1 MDWEKKILE
10 KDRAEKNA
18 VTGIPKKFQIER
30 KLRYNEQ
37 RLIWKN
43 EFEKVNNA
51 LKKYNLKFVL
61 RDENKYRELNKIS
74 YLCVDIYDL
83 YKITPEEDEITQ
95 CYIECTVYFDET
107 QDKFQMPDHWQY
119 EIKEKNNLKD
129 ILELFID
136 EELHHYK
143 D

>member
-10 KDRAEKNA
+10 KEEAEKNA
-18 VTGIPKKFQIER
+18 NSLSKKFQIER

-37 RLIWKN
+37 RLIWKK
-43 EFEKVNNA
+43 EFEKINNA

-61 RDENKYRELNKIS
+61 RDAKKYDELHQIS
-74 YLCVDIYDL
+74 YLCSDIYDL
-83 YKITPEEDEITQ
+83 YEIKSEKDGITE

-107 QDKFQMPDHWQY
+107 QDKFKMPDLWHT
-119 EIKEKNNLKD
+119 EFIETNKLED

-136 EELHHYK
+136 GKLHLYK